1 MEGIRKK
8 KKWNNER
15 TSKKKVYNSRIRKEL
30 EIRFPHCE
38 QPKKCQQE
46 CKSFFCQMHSC
57 VLTCSQSTTSVSS
70 DPELSVPW
78 TRTSLLNTPTYV
90 ASPGFLS
97 QVVWTKSSNQ
107 NDLVNAATDSET
119 TDAPSSRAT
128 CAVVGCVS
136 PNRLFLEP
144 HGNYNPSF
152 ENTALETSKAQFQL
166 VSPTIHPEFDIDFN
180 HGIKNIENIQKR
192 VCKEGPGAEHFVVSD
207 GGLRALKFS
216 WPLFEKRVG
225 FSILSSRDIIHN

>member
-1 MEGIRKK
+1 LNVERVGDSLSTIA
-8 KKWNNER
+8 NN
-15 TSKKKVYNSRIRKEL
+15 
-30 EIRFPHCE
+30 
-38 QPKKCQQE
+38 QKKCQQE
-46 CKSFFCQMHSC
+46 CKSFFCQMHPC

-70 DPELSVPW
+70 DAEMSVPW

-107 NDLVNAATDSET
+107 NDLVNATTDSET

-180 HGIKNIENIQKR
+180 HGIKNNRKHPE
-192 VCKEGPGAEHFVVSD
+192 EGVQRGTRC
-207 GGLRALKFS
+207 RAFCR
-216 WPLFEKRVG
+216 F
-225 FSILSSRDIIHN
+225 